1 LLRTDAEP
9 LDPAERARRRRGWL
23 RLIALFVLMGT
34 AAALFRFTPLRD
46 LSRPEALLELLE
58 RLRSHPAAPLAFL
71 GLFVLL
77 VGAGAPTTPLV
88 LAGGAAFGVWLGAIL
103 SHVGAVAAAAIHF
116 HVARH
121 LAYDLVS
128 RLVGNRHRQ
137 IERLL
142 ARQGFWAL
150 VRLRF
155 VPIPYLLANVGC
167 ALAGARPGP
176 FLLTTAI
183 AMFPVILVWSYFA
196 DALFAADA
204 DRGAAVRN
212 IVVASLLLL
221 AVSFLPPRYVAW
233 RRAQRYKELRGQ
245 RSRRDTRRSG

>member
-1 LLRTDAEP
+1 
-9 LDPAERARRRRGWL
+9 
-23 RLIALFVLMGT
+23 V
-34 AAALFRFTPLRD
+34 
-46 LSRPEALLELLE
+46 
-58 RLRSHPAAPLAFL
+58 
-71 GLFVLL
+71 
-77 VGAGAPTTPLV
+77 
-88 LAGGAAFGVWLGAIL
+88 AFGVWLGALL
-103 SHVGAVAAAAIHF
+103 SHAGAVLAAVIHF

-142 ARQGFWAL
+142 HRQGFWAL

-155 VPIPYLLANVGC
+155 VPIPYLLANVAC

-176 FLLTTAI
+176 FLVATVI
-183 AMFPVILVWSYFA
+183 AMFPVMLVWSYFA
-196 DALFAADA
+196 DALFAVDA

-221 AVSFLPPRYVAW
+221 AISFVPPRLVAW
-233 RRAQRYKELRGQ
+233 RRAQRYRMLREQ
-245 RSRRDTRRSG
+245 RARR